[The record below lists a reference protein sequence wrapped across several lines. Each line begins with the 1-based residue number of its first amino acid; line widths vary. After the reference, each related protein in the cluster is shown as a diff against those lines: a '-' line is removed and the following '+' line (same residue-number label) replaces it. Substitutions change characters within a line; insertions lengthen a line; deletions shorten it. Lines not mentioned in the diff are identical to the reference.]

1 MSLRSRLTCLSLR
14 GRIKMSIDARCQ
26 EQLRVAAQMFM
37 DFKYTP
43 AGSTEQQCALA
54 SLHQLILQW
63 IGFDTNAHL
72 TKKDLIDVKTC

>member
-1 MSLRSRLTCLSLR
+1 
-14 GRIKMSIDARCQ
+14 MSIQERCLQ
-26 EQLRVAAQMFM
+26 QRPQADRNFM

-63 IGFDTNAHL
+63 IGFDADSL
-72 TKKDLIDVKTC
+72 LMKKDLIDVKTC

>member
-1 MSLRSRLTCLSLR
+1 MLIQERCLQQR
-14 GRIKMSIDARCQ
+14 PQADRN
-26 EQLRVAAQMFM
+26 FM

-63 IGFDTNAHL
+63 IGFDADSHL
-72 TKKDLIDVKTC
+72 M

>member
-1 MSLRSRLTCLSLR
+1 
-14 GRIKMSIDARCQ
+14 MSIQERCLQ
-26 EQLRVAAQMFM
+26 QRLQADRNFM